1 MTDIPAIGT
10 VSRLSERA
18 LDAAVGGT
26 SLALDAAR
34 DQRAA
39 RRRGSRINAK
49 VAATVEGR
57 VEEAIAL
64 PERVLLS
71 GLRALRGRAGRP
83 DVSGT
88 AARSLLLLVHGPA
101 GSASRV
107 LARIERETRP
117 PAARRGRR
125 GSTGPA
131 AATGARRTAATATRR
146 GATATRGKAATGTR
160 RRGTAGRTRRSA

>member
-18 LDAAVGGT
+18 LDTAMGAP
-26 SLALDAAR
+26 SLALDAVR

-39 RRRGSRINAK
+39 RRRGGRINAK
-49 VAATVEGR
+49 VAATVER
-57 VEEAIAL
+57 TVEDTVTL

-101 GSASRV
+101 GSAARV

-117 PAARRGRR
+117 PARRGRR
-125 GSTGPA
+125 SSATPT
-131 AATGARRTAATATRR
+131 ATGARRTAATTARR
-146 GATATRGKAATGTR
+146 GAAATRKAATGTR
-160 RRGTAGRTRRSA
+160 RRATGRGRRTA